1 MNKTKSKKV
10 RTAHTDH
17 AAKGKKP
24 ASPSAKRQ
32 TTVKS
37 PMTMTKERP
46 NSHERGTASKPTA
59 VKTPPLPPRKLTA
72 EEIAHQHSMER
83 YANGLQAF
91 SQNQISKARG
101 IFEKLVED
109 PAKEIAERARVYLN
123 VCEQRLSHAT
133 VQLKTPEEL
142 YNHAVGLCNEGNAE
156 EAELYLQKALKLSP
170 KSDHIYYLLATTHA
184 MRDNVDGALENL
196 GKAIE
201 LSERSR
207 FQAQNDSDF
216 ANLLEDPRFTEL
228 LYPEKP
234 IA

>member
-10 RTAHTDH
+10 RTESKDH
-17 AAKGKKP
+17 GPKAKKP
-24 ASPSAKRQ
+24 AAGKPATKPQ
-32 TTVKS
+32 VTVKS
-37 PMTMTKERP
+37 HMTKEKAG
-46 NSHERGTASKPTA
+46 SHQQTAGSKPAA
-59 VKTPPLPPRKLTA
+59 VKTPLPPRKLTA
-72 EEIAHQHSMER
+72 EEIAHRHSMER
-83 YANGLQAF
+83 YASGLQAF
-91 SQNQISKARG
+91 NQNQLSKARS
-101 IFEKLVED
+101 IFEKLTED
-109 PAKEIAERARVYLN
+109 PARELAERARVYLH
-123 VCEQRLSHAT
+123 VCEQRLSHST
-133 VQLKTPEEL
+133 LQLKTPEEL

-156 EAELYLQKALKLSP
+156 EAELYLQKALKLAP

-196 GKAIE
+196 SKAIE

-234 IA
+234 I